1 MKSKTR
7 AYIRLSLLFASI
19 VLLSILLMHFG
30 RSTFLDAEW
39 LENLPCK
46 MHEYKSYAFLVLTGL
61 QFLQILICL
70 IPGEPIQIASSY
82 LYGIVPGYLI
92 SIIGAFFGAIAAY
105 KLAEL
110 IGKNAVHQIFGE
122 EKVEEYRKRLNSGR
136 SMAIVLIIYIIP
148 GIPKDFVAYVAG
160 ISEMKLV
167 PFLILSTI
175 GRSPGIL
182 GSLIMGVLL
191 ESKNYVVLAVLF
203 TVACLITIACIIKSR
218 QILSILDR
226 FAERYGDTD
235 G

>member
-19 VLLSILLMHFG
+19 VLLSILLMYFG

-39 LENLPCK
+39 LEHLPRK
-46 MHEYKSYAFLVLTGL
+46 MHEYKSYAFLVLAGL

-122 EKVEEYRKRLNSGR
+122 EKVEEYRKHLNGGR
-136 SMAIVLIIYIIP
+136 AMAIVLIIYIIP
-148 GIPKDFVAYVAG
+148 GIPKDLVAYVAG

-175 GRSPGIL
+175 GRSPGML
-182 GSLIMGVLL
+182 GSLLMGVLL
-191 ESKNYVVLAVLF
+191 ESKNYAALAALF
-203 TVACLITIACIIKSR
+203 TVACLITIACIIKRR
-218 QILSILDR
+218 QILSILER